1 MAGSVNEAILLGNV
15 GQAPDVKTSAD
26 GKKIV
31 TFSLAT
37 SEKWT
42 DKTTGEK
49 KEATEWHRV
58 VIFNQALA
66 GICEKYVR
74 KGSKLFI
81 KGKIKTRKYT
91 GQDGVERYVTE
102 IVLGAYDGE
111 IVLLDGRDA
120 APAPSEDGY
129 GSTMTAADYQRAKNG
144 ADFNDEIPF

>member
-15 GQAPDVKTSAD
+15 GQTPDVKTSAD

-37 SEKWT
+37 SDKWT

-49 KEATEWHRV
+49 KEATEWHKIV
-58 VIFNQALA
+58 VFNQALA
-66 GICEKYVR
+66 GVCEKYVK

-120 APAPSEDGY
+120 APAPSEDSY
-129 GSTMTAADYQRAKNG
+129 GSTTTAADYQRAKDG
-144 ADFNDEIPF
+144 ADFNDDIPF